1 MKKLLIAAA
10 AVVGFAGVASAQQA
24 PFLYGN
30 YTPDVIDA
38 YNNSDASNQ
47 ARVST
52 GTEFSSR
59 ASAVDSAYNS
69 DHGIVSAQT
78 TNDLRSGR

>member
-30 YTPDVIDA
+30 YTPDVLEA
-38 YNNSDASNQ
+38 YNNSDQTRA
-47 ARVST
+47 T
-52 GTEFSSR
+52 GGEFSSR
-59 ASAVDSAYNS
+59 ASAVDGAYTT

-78 TNDLRSGR
+78 TNDLRSGK